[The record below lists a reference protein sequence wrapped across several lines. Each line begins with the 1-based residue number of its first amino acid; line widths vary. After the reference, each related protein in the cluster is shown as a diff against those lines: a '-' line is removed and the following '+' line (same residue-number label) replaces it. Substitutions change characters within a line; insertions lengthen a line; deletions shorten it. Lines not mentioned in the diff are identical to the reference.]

1 MKGTQIA
8 ALGMESGW
16 QAAFLPCGEDGV
28 CGYSV
33 SFTVCVCGGVPL
45 KLVLELSCHTQAD
58 PWEVPSR
65 GGVSSPLS
73 ILEGLS

>member
-1 MKGTQIA
+1 MGT
-8 ALGMESGW
+8 
-16 QAAFLPCGEDGV
+16 
-28 CGYSV
+28 V
-33 SFTVCVCGGVPL
+33 SPSLCVCVWGVPL